1 MHCWKNT
8 RSRKLGI
15 WKHWEIPSAG
25 KLIWI
30 RVLGIRWKMKRSKK
44 KKRKAEWNAE
54 TNCQH
59 WHRGH
64 SDFAKWW
71 SKLEKSHSL
80 AGSVNSWKKLVTAKH
95 VQKHRPNRTRSG
107 SVSHCTEESLN
118 GIEKL
123 NRTYLVSHLQRSFAY
138 VYIDI
143 KLGYWL
149 HVEDSSSS
157 FGVGHWTSRTVYE
170 EMEIKLRA

>member
-64 SDFAKWW
+64 SARDFAKWW
-71 SKLEKSHSL
+71 SKHEKSF
-80 AGSVNSWKKLVTAKH
+80 SWKRKFVK
-95 VQKHRPNRTRSG
+95 KIGNSETRSKT
-107 SVSHCTEESLN
+107 STKPYTFWL
-118 GIEKL
+118 
-123 NRTYLVSHLQRSFAY
+123 SFTLHWRIAKWHRKAEP
-138 VYIDI
+138 YIPRLAFTKVI
-143 KLGYWL
+143 CVCL
-149 HVEDSSSS
+149 HRYQARILTPCWRFVE
-157 FGVGHWTSRTVYE
+157 
-170 EMEIKLRA
+170 

>member
-1 MHCWKNT
+1 MHCWENT

-71 SKLEKSHSL
+71 SKHEKSHSL

-107 SVSHCTEESLN
+107 SVSKRLFTLHWRIAKWHRKAEP
-118 GIEKL
+118 
-123 NRTYLVSHLQRSFAY
+123 
-138 VYIDI
+138 YIPRLAFTKVI
-143 KLGYWL
+143 CVCL
-149 HVEDSSSS
+149 HRYQARILTPCWRFVE
-157 FGVGHWTSRTVYE
+157 
-170 EMEIKLRA
+170 